1 MARAEHRVRTLFV
14 VWMLAVIL
22 SLFWPPVAGLV
33 YKTIKGPTELDGVF
47 KRVAGTRTPAF
58 VLTCR
63 TTKKEIRMSGMACW
77 RVSLTLTMLC
87 GFMAICF
94 QLPLSSS
101 EAPKHH
107 SIWREKLQT
116 VHTRI
121 WADSELRIFR
131 HSRVDGGHCIS
142 RSDNSP

>member
-1 MARAEHRVRTLFV
+1 
-14 VWMLAVIL
+14 MLAVIL

-47 KRVAGTRTPAF
+47 KRVAGTRTPALS
-58 VLTCR
+58 VLVGGGSYSK
-63 TTKKEIRMSGMACW
+63 TTAGLQSMSWSWGFRFDVPLDEKEIRMSGMACW

-101 EAPKHH
+101 EAPLNMARKTTNCSH
-107 SIWREKLQT
+107 
-116 VHTRI
+116 
-121 WADSELRIFR
+121 
-131 HSRVDGGHCIS
+131 
-142 RSDNSP
+142 